1 MYSEED
7 MTRRAG
13 EMKEIG
19 IKLSAATAELW
30 SRFGNL
36 MPKEMGVWIE
46 DTFGKVYCEGHAE
59 GEEEGITYVLRELHS
74 NAGDIAQHSNF
85 VRDAG
90 VTNEVTAAIERY
102 AEQEADGLDIN
113 LFADEDFSNA

>member
-1 MYSEED
+1 MKH
-7 MTRRAG
+7 RAV
-13 EMKEIG
+13 EPNVVTVE
-19 IKLSAATAELW
+19 SATMELW

-36 MPKEMGVWIE
+36 MPKSMGVWIA
-46 DTFGKVYCEGHAE
+46 DTFGSLHREGYAE
-59 GEEEGITYVLRELHS
+59 GEEEGITYVLRELHA

-90 VTNEVTAAIERY
+90 VTDEVTAAIERY

-113 LFADEDFSNA
+113 LFADENDDAA